1 VCLCAFFRALSLEQK
16 EFFFI
21 LNIIYTFKNGV
32 DYLPPL
38 PPDDLPL
45 LEPPDD
51 LPPP

>member
-1 VCLCAFFRALSLEQK
+1 VLKPSARAK
-16 EFFFI
+16 EYIFFI
-21 LNIIYTFKNGV
+21 LNIIYTFKMGLN
-32 DYLPPL
+32 YLPL